1 MKFSYQVSSP
11 VLRGVEFK
19 YQEDEILANS
29 LTSTNFHTYYQG
41 SEMIIAGKLASDQP
55 YSLQGIT
62 VAHTIP
68 VCLFFNHIYLFL
80 FATLLT
86 PAILWISFFIFVKNT
101 V

>member
-1 MKFSYQVSSP
+1 MSSP

-55 YSLQGIT
+55 YSLLPMSDATDSDGTGKLIEYEILATEANGQYRVDGKYE
-62 VAHTIP
+62 AASK
-68 VCLFFNHIYLFL
+68 VCSIMFMFF
-80 FATLLT
+80 
-86 PAILWISFFIFVKNT
+86 
-101 V
+101 